1 MRMIDNW
8 KVEAHRLW
16 SIRISLFVGVLT
28 GVAAV
33 LSAFTEV
40 FNPWLLL
47 SISIIVNVAVIPLAR
62 LVDQKDD
69 PA

>member
-1 MRMIDNW
+1 MRLIDGW
-8 KVEAHRLW
+8 RIELHRLW
-16 SIRISLFVGVLT
+16 SIRVSLFVGVLT

-33 LSAFTEV
+33 LQAFTDV

-47 SISIIVNVAVIPLAR
+47 GISVFCNVAVIPLAR
-62 LVDQKDD
+62 LIDQKDD